1 VAGFADL
8 HYRARAMVTVHVVVG
23 VTLLV
28 LNLAAGLLGAWCW
41 HRVEPSPR
49 FWTVL
54 RAGQAAIV
62 VQVLLGGLLLALGKK
77 PGDNLHILYGVLPL
91 VVSFIAEQFRVGS
104 ADAILAARGYD
115 TAAEVGELPPEEQ
128 RVVVLSIVRRE
139 MGVMTI
145 ACFVVV
151 ALALR
156 AATTSGAF

>member
-1 VAGFADL
+1 
-8 HYRARAMVTVHVVVG
+8 MVTVHVVVG
-23 VTLLV
+23 VALLV

-41 HRVEPSPR
+41 YRVEPSPR
-49 FWTVL
+49 FWTLL

-62 VQVLLGGLLLALGKK
+62 VQVLLGALLLALGHK
-77 PGDNLHILYGVLPL
+77 PGDDLHILYGVLPL
-91 VVSFIAEQFRVGS
+91 VVSFVAEQLRIGS
-104 ADAILAARGYD
+104 ADAILAARDYD
-115 TAAEVGELPPEEQ
+115 TAAEVGELPPAEQ

-139 MGVMTI
+139 MGVMTV

>member
-1 VAGFADL
+1 MVPLHVTAGIA
-8 HYRARAMVTVHVVVG
+8 
-23 VTLLV
+23 LLV

-41 HRVEPSPR
+41 YRVEPSPL
-49 FWTVL
+49 FWKLL

-62 VQVLLGGLLLALGKK
+62 VQVVLGGLLLALGHE
-77 PGDNLHILYGVLPL
+77 PGDDLHILYGALPL
-91 VVSFIAEQFRVGS
+91 VVSFVAEQLRIGS

-115 TAAEVGELPPEEQ
+115 SAAAVGELPADEQ

-139 MGVMTI
+139 MGVMTV